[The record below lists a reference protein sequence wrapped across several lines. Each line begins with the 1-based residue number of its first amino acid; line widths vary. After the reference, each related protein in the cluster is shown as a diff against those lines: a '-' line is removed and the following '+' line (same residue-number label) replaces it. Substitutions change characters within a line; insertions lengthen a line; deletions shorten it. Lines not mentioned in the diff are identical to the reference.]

1 MKQKHTGKPKCFL
14 PIAGFSNRRMSSIA
28 IPIFLAVILLNG
40 WIQFAS
46 AAPQSLA
53 VQDLAIPAGPES
65 KQAHLSAG
73 EDGRL
78 ILSWVEAGEKTGKTL
93 KFSLYDGKTWSEPKT
108 VISLP
113 DIYDL
118 PKVISLKD
126 GAFGAVWGTV
136 TQGKQDSSNEVYLS
150 RSADGGQTWSKP
162 VQANSD
168 RTVKTA
174 RYNAHIA
181 PLPDGR
187 MAAFWSDARNHN
199 KPKGTQYLMGT
210 VMNKDGGVDTNFAV
224 DDDICS
230 CCQLLPTRYQ
240 DKLYVI
246 YRDRLPGDVRDI
258 AVVPWPGIKAAQPLR
273 VHKDNWVL
281 PGCPGQ
287 NVGSSA
293 SANRLGVAWFTAVGG
308 KGKVQAAFAEN
319 PETGFGEPVNLDP
332 KHKPQGEVKMVMLD
346 DNRAAVHWIRKTKNG
361 PELELAVVSTDG
373 KLLAESSLN
382 KPDWKSKFEW
392 PNLPVFTKAGD
403 KTYFSWLD
411 TQTGRIRLVKI
422 DL

>member
-1 MKQKHTGKPKCFL
+1 MRQKNTGKLKCFL
-14 PIAGFSNRRMSSIA
+14 PIAGFCNIRMSSIT
-28 IPIFLAVILLNG
+28 IPVWLTIILLNG
-40 WIQFAS
+40 WVHFAS
-46 AAPQSLA
+46 AAPQFLA
-53 VQDLAIPAGPES
+53 VEDRAIPAGPDS
-65 KQAHLSAG
+65 KQAHLSASD
-73 EDGRL
+73 DGRL
-78 ILSWVEAGEKTGKTL
+78 LLSWVEPEQKAGKTL

-118 PKVISLKD
+118 PKVIALND
-126 GAFGAVWGTV
+126 GAFGAVWGTE
-136 TQGKQDSSNEVYLS
+136 TKGKKDSSNEVYLS
-150 RSADGGQTWSKP
+150 RSADGGLTWSKP

-181 PLPDGR
+181 PLPDGK

-199 KPKGTQYLMGT
+199 KPNGTQYLMGT
-210 VMNKDGGVDTNFAV
+210 VMNTDGSVEADFAV

-230 CCQLLPTRYQ
+230 CCQLLPTRYK
-240 DKLYVI
+240 DKLYVT

-258 AVVPWPGIKAAQPLR
+258 AVVPWPGIKAAQPVR

-293 SANRLGVAWFTAVGG
+293 SAKRLGVAWFTAVGG

-346 DNRAAVHWIRKTKNG
+346 DNRAAVHWIRKTQKG
-361 PELELAVVSTDG
+361 PELQLAVVSTDG

-392 PNLPVFTKAGD
+392 PNLPAFTKAGD

-422 DL
+422 DI